1 MTIKKITLVLGLWA
15 SLVAHAEVKTL
26 DKVVAIVDD
35 DIIMD
40 SELQRRLA
48 LVKGQTSKARVT
60 LPDPAQL
67 RAQVLERLIVESIQL
82 QIAERAGM
90 RLSDQELTQTI
101 EKIAQQNKMNMA
113 QFKKALEADG
123 VDYNEAR
130 EQIRREKI
138 TAEVQR
144 YRVGSQIQISE
155 QDIDN
160 FLRSTQG
167 QSATAEE
174 YHLSHIMVQ
183 VPSQPSRDD
192 LKKAEARASDMV
204 KQLKNGA
211 DFKQMAIALSEG
223 RNALNGGD
231 LGWRKAAELPSIFAD
246 VVPGMQ
252 NGAIVGPIKSSSG
265 FHIIKLEDKRGG
277 TQVLVDQ
284 TAVRHILI
292 KPNELRDDKASAA
305 LCKEIYDRIKT
316 GEDFATLAKQYSDDP
331 GSALAGGDLG
341 WVNPGDMVPEFDRTM
356 ANTPQGQLSKPFATQ
371 FGWHI
376 LQVTDQRKQ
385 DMGQQIQKNQ
395 ARQFLYS
402 RRFEE
407 ELPIWLRQIRSEAYV
422 EIKDAE

>member
-1 MTIKKITLVLGLWA
+1 MTIKKITLMLGLCA
-15 SLVAHAEVKTL
+15 SLAAHADVKTL

-35 DIIMD
+35 DIIMN
-40 SELQRRLA
+40 SELQRRLE
-48 LVKGQTSKARVT
+48 LVKGQTSKAKVT
-60 LPDPAQL
+60 LPDTAQL

-160 FLRSTQG
+160 FLRSSQG
-167 QSATAEE
+167 QTATAEE
-174 YHLSHIMVQ
+174 YHLLHIMVQ

-192 LKKAEARASDMV
+192 LKKAEARATDMV
-204 KQLKNGA
+204 KQLNNGA
-211 DFKQMAIALSEG
+211 NFKQMAIALSEG

-246 VVPGMQ
+246 VVPAMQ
-252 NGAIVGPIKSSSG
+252 NGAIAGPIKSSSG
-265 FHIIKLEDKRGG
+265 FHIIKLEEKRGG

-305 LCKEIYDRIKT
+305 LCKEIYDRIKA
-316 GEDFATLAKQYSDDP
+316 GDDFAALAKQYSDDP

-356 ANTPQGQLSKPFATQ
+356 ANTPQGHISKPFATQ
-371 FGWHI
+371 YGWHI
-376 LQVTDQRKQ
+376 LQVTGQRKQ

-407 ELPIWLRQIRSEAYV
+407 ELPVWLRQIRSEAYV

>member
-1 MTIKKITLVLGLWA
+1 MIIKKITLLLGLCA
-15 SLVAHAEVKTL
+15 SLAVHADVKDL

-35 DIIMD
+35 DIIMN
-40 SELQRRLA
+40 SELQRRLD
-48 LVKGQTSKARVT
+48 LVKGQTAKAKVT
-60 LPDPAQL
+60 LPDAEQL
-67 RAQVLERLIVESIQL
+67 RSQVLERLIVESIQL

-101 EKIAQQNKMNMA
+101 EKIAQQNKMSMA

-155 QDIDN
+155 QDIDA
-160 FLRSTQG
+160 FLRSSQG
-167 QSATAEE
+167 QTATAEE

-183 VPSQPSRDD
+183 IPSQPSRDD
-192 LKKAEARASDMV
+192 LKKAEARAADMV
-204 KQLKNGA
+204 RQLKNGA

-246 VVPGMQ
+246 VVPSMNPGDV
-252 NGAIVGPIKSSSG
+252 NGPIKSSSG
-265 FHIIKLEDKRGG
+265 FHIIKLEEKRGG

-292 KPNELRDDKASAA
+292 KPTELRDDKACQA
-305 LCKEIYDRIKT
+305 LIREIYDRVKA
-316 GEDFATLAKQYSDDP
+316 GEDFAALAKKYSDDP

-356 ANTPQGQLSKPFATQ
+356 ANTPENQTSKPFATQ

-376 LQVTDQRKQ
+376 LQVTDHRKQ

-422 EIKDAE
+422 EIKDAQ

>member
-1 MTIKKITLVLGLWA
+1 MIIKKITLMLGLCA
-15 SLVAHAEVKTL
+15 SLAVHADVKDL

-40 SELQRRLA
+40 SELQRRLD
-48 LVKGQTSKARVT
+48 LVKGQTAKAKVN
-60 LPDPAQL
+60 LPDAAQL
-67 RAQVLERLIVESIQL
+67 RSQVLERLIVESIQL

-101 EKIAQQNKMNMA
+101 EKIAQQNKMSMA
-113 QFKKALEADG
+113 QFKKALETDG

-144 YRVGSQIQISE
+144 YRVGSQIQISD
-155 QDIDN
+155 QDIDA
-160 FLRSTQG
+160 FLRSSQG

-192 LKKAEARASDMV
+192 LKKAEARAADMV

-231 LGWRKAAELPSIFAD
+231 LGWRKTAELPSIFAD
-246 VVPGMQ
+246 VVPGMK
-252 NGAIVGPIKSSSG
+252 NGEVLGPIKSSSG
-265 FHIIKLEDKRGG
+265 FHIIKLEEKRGG

-284 TAVRHILI
+284 TSVRHILI
-292 KPNELRDDKASAA
+292 KPNELRNDKACQAQI
-305 LCKEIYDRIKT
+305 KEIYDRIKA
-316 GEDFATLAKQYSDDP
+316 GEDFAELAKKYSDDP

-341 WVNPGDMVPEFDRTM
+341 WVNPGDMVQEFDRTM
-356 ANTPQGQLSKPFATQ
+356 ASTPEGQLSKPFATQ

-376 LQVTDQRKQ
+376 LQVLDHRKE
-385 DMGQQIQKNQ
+385 DLGQQIQRNQ

-422 EIKDAE
+422 EIKDAQ